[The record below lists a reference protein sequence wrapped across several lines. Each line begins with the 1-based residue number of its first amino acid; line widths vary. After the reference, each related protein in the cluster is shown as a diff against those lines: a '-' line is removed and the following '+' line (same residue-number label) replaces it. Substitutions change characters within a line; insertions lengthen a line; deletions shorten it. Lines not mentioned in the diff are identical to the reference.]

1 MADPVIVIPDDFP
14 SIFRG
19 TPAEQR
25 CARLGE
31 VRVFSER
38 GADGEAELIRRLTG
52 AQVAINI
59 PAHAHFSDAVLA
71 ASPAVQ
77 LISIWGTGTDNI
89 DLQSAQRRGV
99 TVCNTAGVNANAVAE
114 HTIALML
121 AVARRIPRLDG

>member
-52 AQVAINI
+52 AEVAINI
-59 PAHAHFSDAVLA
+59 RAHAHFSDAVLA
-71 ASPAVQ
+71 AERTA
-77 LISIWGTGTDNI
+77 
-89 DLQSAQRRGV
+89 AQR
-99 TVCNTAGVNANAVAE
+99 
-114 HTIALML
+114 
-121 AVARRIPRLDG
+121 